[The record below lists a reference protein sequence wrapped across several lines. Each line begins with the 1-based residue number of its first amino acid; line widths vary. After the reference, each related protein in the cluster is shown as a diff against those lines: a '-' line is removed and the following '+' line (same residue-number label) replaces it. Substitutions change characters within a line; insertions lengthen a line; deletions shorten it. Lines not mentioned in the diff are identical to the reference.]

1 MTCHCGVSVLQLITF
16 YLLVFLAAIARG
28 LAFFFI
34 QSPPPYLEAV
44 HIPLTCCLL
53 GGAGGCIYCL
63 RAVYLNKCVRKSWD
77 KEWHVWY
84 FLRPILSTCCGGI
97 SFLFLKA
104 GLLVLES
111 GTKDNATEIGFYAL
125 AFVAGLNVD
134 KFLGKIEQVAQAV
147 WGIERS
153 RSSSV
158 SSTIPTNTEGK
169 DGS

>member
-1 MTCHCGVSVLQLITF
+1 MLPLIVF
-16 YLLVFLAAIARG
+16 YLLFFLAAIVRG
-28 LAFFFI
+28 LVLFFI
-34 QSPPPYLEAV
+34 QSPPPILEV
-44 HIPLTCCLL
+44 IRIPLICCLV
-53 GGAGGCIYCL
+53 GGVGGCVYCL

-77 KEWHVWY
+77 KDWHVWY

-97 SFLFLKA
+97 SFMFLKA

-111 GTKDNATEIGFYAL
+111 GTKDSASEIGFYAL

-134 KFLGKIEQVAQAV
+134 KFLAKIEQVAQAV

-153 RSSSV
+153 RSSSSIDV
-158 SSTIPTNTEGK
+158 KITAAESN